1 VVLLHLQGVPHP
13 CQVSAHRPAGRLRAR
28 ASNEKGRPRDD
39 DRRYHPGSAHV
50 FQQPAL
56 CGLHPQITRAIR
68 DQRGAEAISFAAWSM
83 FLISHASAMTETLV
97 DNEQWTVGFMFWGN
111 VIGCSAMLFIAVAT
125 ARAARKSASYSAVP
139 IRGTMGSRLN
149 EVTAMAT
156 YKGKCFCGAVQLEA
170 SGEPEGMGYCHCRS
184 CRSWS
189 GGPVNAFTLWK
200 PGAVRV
206 TAGVEYIGTFQK
218 TALSFS
224 GNTAGNVEAI

>member
-1 VVLLHLQGVPHP
+1 MTIADITLAVLTF
-13 CQVSAHRPAGRLRAR
+13 SNSLRFAV
-28 ASNEKGRPRDD
+28 
-39 DRRYHPGSAHV
+39 YI
-50 FQQPAL
+50 
-56 CGLHPQITRAIR
+56 PQITRAIR